1 MQQLEFNNFGQV
13 SRSKSRRLLLL
24 NDQVG
29 SSMLPLSAIMLYV
42 DLVQKIIWFCKLI
55 VFDLELSQVVCVAVS
70 GRPSE
75 VEIGPSL
82 GGSHIGEL
90 YCIYIFYI

>member
-1 MQQLEFNNFGQV
+1 
-13 SRSKSRRLLLL
+13 
-24 NDQVG
+24 
-29 SSMLPLSAIMLYV
+29 MLCV
-42 DLVQKIIWFCKLI
+42 DLVLIMICLCKLI